1 MVIACG
7 RRVEAAPTLWMS
19 GNPIQWKIRVSE
31 NLFAELE
38 VRNFATPPPVRF
50 TALEESLNFRVNTL
64 HLIPFNPMPA
74 KQTRS
79 GKLISFEGS
88 EGSGKSTQIARL
100 AAHLQKL
107 QRDVVT
113 VREPGGTEIGEQIRN
128 IIVHNS
134 KGEEMCAETELL
146 LFAAARAQLVR
157 EIIAPALLKNTI
169 VLSDRY
175 LDSSTVYQGVARNLS
190 MDPVNQI
197 NHFAVGNVMPDVT
210 VVIDVP
216 TEVSLTRI
224 RQRASDL
231 PDRMERENID
241 FYTKVREGYLV
252 LAKGLPERFIVVDG
266 TQNVDVIEKKI
277 WAAIKDRLD

>member
-1 MVIACG
+1 MVAK
-7 RRVEAAPTLWMS
+7 PT
-19 GNPIQWKIRVSE
+19 R
-31 NLFAELE
+31 A
-38 VRNFATPPPVRF
+38 
-50 TALEESLNFRVNTL
+50 
-64 HLIPFNPMPA
+64 
-74 KQTRS
+74 

-100 AAHLQKL
+100 AARLQEMR
-107 QRDVVT
+107 RDVVT

-134 KGEEMCAETELL
+134 RGDEMCAETELL
-146 LFAAARAQLVR
+146 LFAASRAQLVR
-157 EIIAPALLKNTI
+157 EVIAPALLRGSV

-175 LDSSTVYQGVARNLS
+175 LDSSTVYQGIARNLS
-190 MDPVNQI
+190 LDPVNQI
-197 NHFAVGNVMPDVT
+197 NHFAVGNVMPDLT

-216 TEVSLTRI
+216 TEVSLQRI

-252 LAKGLPERFIVVDG
+252 LARGMPERFVVIDG
-266 TQNVDVIEKKI
+266 TQSVELIERAI
-277 WAAIKDRLD
+277 WFAVKDRLV